1 MAAVGDPRGYYRAL
15 GVERTASAQDIRA
28 AFRLRAK
35 ELHPDRGG
43 SSGDRQTFHQLRE
56 AYEALRD
63 PQRRLRYDSD
73 SLAGDRVSEPDA
85 AASGG
90 PIWLAELL
98 KHRPAAALAAGL
110 AVASLIAV
118 AGWGI
123 AVQRG
128 AALAEAN
135 RELAEL
141 RAERAAR
148 PAAAAPVFSAELQF
162 ADGAGDLDATVRG
175 RLASVTAS
183 LLQQIASLPPQSH
196 WVVAVEGL
204 IERAADR
211 DGLLVDAWELTLLRV
226 GVAAQYLVRHG
237 IPAERVAVRFHA
249 GVATAPPDAA
259 PARGILLSLVCCAAA
274 ADAS

>member
-43 SSGDRQTFHQLRE
+43 SPAEHETFHRLRE

-73 SLAGDRVSEPDA
+73 SLAGDRLPEPEA
-85 AASGG
+85 PPSPA
-90 PIWLAELL
+90 PIQLLELF
-98 KHRPAAALAAGL
+98 KHRPAATLAAALAAGL
-110 AVASLIAV
+110 VAV

-128 AALAEAN
+128 AELAEAN

-148 PAAAAPVFSAELQF
+148 PVAPVPLFSAELQF
-162 ADGAGDLDATVRG
+162 ADGAGDLDAAVRG
-175 RLASVTAS
+175 RLAAVTAS
-183 LLQQIASLPPQSH
+183 LLQQIASLPPQSR

-249 GVATAPPDAA
+249 GVATTPPQAA
-259 PARGILLSLVCCAAA
+259 PARGIVLSLLCCAAA

>member
-15 GVERTASAQDIRA
+15 GVERTASAEDIRA

-43 SSGDRQTFHQLRE
+43 VPGDHETFHRLRE

-73 SLAGDRVSEPDA
+73 SLAGDRTPEPDA
-85 AASGG
+85 PLPPG
-90 PIWLAELL
+90 PIRLLELL
-98 KHRPAAALAAGL
+98 KHRPALAAGL
-110 AVASLIAV
+110 VAAGLVAL

-148 PAAAAPVFSAELQF
+148 PAAPAPLFSAELQF
-162 ADGAGDLDATVRG
+162 AEGAGDLDAAVRS
-175 RLASVTAS
+175 RLAAVTAS
-183 LLQQIASLPPQSH
+183 LLQQIATLPPQSH

-249 GVATAPPDAA
+249 GVATAPPDTA
-259 PARGILLSLVCCAAA
+259 PARGIVLSLLCCTVS